1 MSRFLLSALAAAL
14 FLAAAAPA
22 DAQVRRGLQE
32 LNASG
37 GGITLE
43 NSSAYVYSSAYGFFL
58 TPALAVGP
66 VVRGGHTRF
75 THAEGVT
82 TATGYA
88 VGAQVQGHVA
98 QAEARLVPFAGASA
112 EYAFGDT
119 TGPQFGGQLG
129 LKYFVSEGGAIVPA
143 VFVLADTEGRTLY
156 GFQVGLSLFVQA
168 LR

>member
-1 MSRFLLSALAAAL
+1 MRRTLLLLAPFLVLAS
-14 FLAAAAPA
+14 AAPA

-58 TPALAVGP
+58 TPAIAVGP
-66 VVRGGHTRF
+66 VLRGGHTRF
-75 THAEGVT
+75 TRETEVV

-88 VGAQVQGHVA
+88 VGAQA
-98 QAEARLVPFAGASA
+98 QFHAARPEARLVPFAGGSA
-112 EYAFGDT
+112 EFAFGDT
-119 TGPQFGGQLG
+119 TGPQFGAQAGV
-129 LKYFVSEGGAIVPA
+129 KYFVAEGGAVVPA
-143 VFVLADTEGRTLY
+143 AFLLVDTEGRTLY
-156 GFQVGLSLFVQA
+156 GLQVGLSVFIQA